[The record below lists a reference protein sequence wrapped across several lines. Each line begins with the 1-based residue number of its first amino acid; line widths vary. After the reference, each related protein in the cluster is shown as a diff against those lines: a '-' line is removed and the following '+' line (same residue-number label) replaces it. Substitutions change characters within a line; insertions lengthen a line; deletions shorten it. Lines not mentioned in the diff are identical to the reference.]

1 MWRTRLI
8 PALKEVEAGE
18 SEAQGHLCLYNELE
32 ASVSYRGPGLKENK
46 KRKPRRLCWESWLKA
61 KAGADAQS
69 TGPQFSKSQERGGV
83 VLYGRVFSGAWV
95 WPEQTGAVQPEQGAC
110 MELAGQASRRRD
122 LGGAGQKRRGLQGAG
137 PAASQAAAVWGAGLL
152 ELSSSS
158 RAGGRRVPASSA
170 SRALAGPVAS
180 SSSRQP
186 VLPPAWPP
194 SKPCKNGAGSSAR
207 ATGT

>member
-110 MELAGQASRRRD
+110 MELAGQASRGRD
-122 LGGAGQKRRGLQGAG
+122 LGGGRVRRGGA
-137 PAASQAAAVWGAGLL
+137 
-152 ELSSSS
+152 S
-158 RAGGRRVPASSA
+158 RGQGRRPRRRLQCGAPVCWSSLLPARLVVGGS
-170 SRALAGPVAS
+170 GPPL
-180 SSSRQP
+180 RLGP
-186 VLPPAWPP
+186 
-194 SKPCKNGAGSSAR
+194 
-207 ATGT
+207 